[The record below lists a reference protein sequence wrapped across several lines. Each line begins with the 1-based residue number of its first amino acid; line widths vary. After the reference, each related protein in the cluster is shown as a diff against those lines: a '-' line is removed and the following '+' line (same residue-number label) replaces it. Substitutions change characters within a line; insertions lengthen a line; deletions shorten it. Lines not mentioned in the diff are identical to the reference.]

1 MTMHVIYTYNPL
13 IIPPQKKGRVNFFS
27 FEFNIL
33 IPCRQMLARNVFYSI
48 NP

>member
-1 MTMHVIYTYNPL
+1 MTMHFIYTYNPL
-13 IIPPQKKGRVNFFS
+13 IIPHQKGRVNFFS

-33 IPCRQMLARNVFYSI
+33 IPCRQMLAQNVFYSI